1 MPRIWCLIALL
12 TCATSLT
19 AADTTEAAKVAPW
32 VKTLPPVDAS
42 ASFFGV
48 LGGISTNH
56 LAPMPMAKVRASGPA
71 ALYADSEQ
79 LAQAVSGM
87 TARGA
92 NYAAPLV
99 AGGIRWFRD
108 VQNMPWGF
116 IEVQSGT
123 YRFEVLDAIV
133 TAVQAAG
140 GTYVGTVMPY
150 AGWDFIAGGV
160 PPATDPMCVRLL
172 DEDFFY
178 LTFDRRM
185 DRYRDEN
192 AFLRFLTAVVERYD
206 GDGLEDMP
214 GLTTPVLHWQI
225 HNEPEGERCGLFR
238 NDVAA
243 FERLMFLAS
252 HAIRTNCPDCLVL
265 NGGAAAQLYRENEN
279 PAPQGVHFWRD
290 YASLG
295 GASSI
300 DIIAV
305 HYNEGKSDS
314 YGNLDDFEY
323 LIHRARE
330 LLGTG
335 KPVWV
340 TEFGVVIG
348 DHGNFKGLTETEA
361 AAWYIRMDTA
371 GLAAGAVKF
380 FPDASGFMEM
390 NGTTYLTFYVQKL
403 IQAKLGGFTS
413 ATKLAD
419 GQYRF
424 TVNGRDIYVLWNGVP
439 STLSGNVRVTDYYGN
454 ITVQSVSS
462 LTPSEAKPV
471 FVENAE
477 SAGRRRAARH

>member
-1 MPRIWCLIALL
+1 MPRICSLFALVSIA
-12 TCATSLT
+12 CAVPLN
-19 AADTTEAAKVAPW
+19 AADTAEAAKVASW
-32 VKTLPPVDAS
+32 VKALPSADAA

-48 LGGISTNH
+48 LGGVSTNH
-56 LAPMPMAKVRASGPA
+56 LAPMPMDKVRASGPA

-79 LAQAVSGM
+79 LAVAVNGM
-87 TARGA
+87 AARGT
-92 NYAAPLV
+92 NYATPLV
-99 AGGIRWFRD
+99 NGGIRWFRD

-123 YRFEVLDAIV
+123 YRFEILDAIIK
-133 TAVQAAG
+133 AVQSAG

-160 PPATDPMCVRLL
+160 APTTDPMCVRLL

-192 AFLRFLTAVVERYD
+192 AFLRFLTAAVERYD
-206 GDGLEDMP
+206 GDGLDDMP
-214 GLTTPVLHWQI
+214 GLITPVLHWQI

-243 FERLMFLAS
+243 FERLMRLS
-252 HAIRTNCPDCLVL
+252 SDAIHTNCPSCLVI

-279 PAPQGVHFWRD
+279 PPPQGVNFWRD
-290 YASLG
+290 YAMLG
-295 GASSI
+295 GAPWI
-300 DIIAV
+300 DVIAV
-305 HYNEGKSDS
+305 HYNEGKSENHGDL
-314 YGNLDDFEY
+314 NDFEY
-323 LIHRARE
+323 LLHRARE
-330 LLGTG
+330 LLGAS

-348 DHGNFKGLTETEA
+348 DHGNFHGLTESEA
-361 AAWYIRMDTA
+361 AAWYVRMDTA
-371 GLAAGAVKF
+371 GLAAGAVKL
-380 FPDASGFMEM
+380 FPDASGVMEM

-403 IQAKLGGFTS
+403 IQAKLGGFTA

-424 TVNGRDIYVLWNGVP
+424 TVNGRDIYVLWNGAP
-439 STLSGNVRVTDYYGN
+439 ATLTGNVRVTDYYGN
-454 ITVQSVSS
+454 ISVKSVSS
-462 LTPSEAKPV
+462 LTPTEAAPV
-471 FVENAE
+471 FVESE
-477 SAGRRRAARH
+477 GRRRAARH